1 MVGSRDDRV
10 KLSTCLLV
18 GWSRRKAYVEIV
30 KKKEGFDKMQMNK
43 YVSQKVEYERLTG
56 DFLWWHLG
64 NPLAI

>member
-1 MVGSRDDRV
+1 M
-10 KLSTCLLV
+10 
-18 GWSRRKAYVEIV
+18 EIV